1 MLRQIKYSG
10 DSPSYKLKD
19 RMMNNNKG
27 FSLIE
32 LMVVI
37 AIVGIITSMAVPAF
51 SKMMERNRLKT
62 AVQSLQDDLQ
72 FARVQAIKKSQDVI
86 INRTQTSS
94 AAGDW
99 CYGLSAS
106 ACVCTVTDTTD
117 ANYCEIKRVS
127 GTGFSTVSMFSASG
141 NSTFDFR
148 RGTIGANGVT
158 FNTTNYA
165 ARVVFSD
172 TGRARICA
180 PTTYPSGI
188 TMTLP
193 DLKC

>member
-1 MLRQIKYSG
+1 
-10 DSPSYKLKD
+10 
-19 RMMNNNKG
+19 MNTNKG

-51 SKMMERNRLKT
+51 SNLLERNRLKSV
-62 AVQSLQDDLQ
+62 VQAFQDDLQ
-72 FARVQAIKKSQDVI
+72 FARIQAIKTSISVI
-86 INRTQTSS
+86 VSRTSGN
-94 AAGDW
+94 AGSW
-99 CYGLSAS
+99 CYGLVTKNPSS
-106 ACVCTVTDTTD
+106 KTSCDCTVTTTT
-117 ANYCEIKRVS
+117 ASNYCDIKRVL
-127 GTGFSTVSMFSASG
+127 GTGFGSVDMVAETG
-141 NSTFDFR
+141 NNSTFDYR
-148 RGTIGANGVT
+148 RGTIGADGVT